1 MIWNNVYDTRNS
13 YAFIFNIVDDLN
25 GGGVCL
31 SSHFVFQYFFKNV
44 VISWISSLNNG
55 SPFMWLS
62 KFKPNDIQDIQGCVI
77 VTFTIYYHSIIVWT
91 LKLWRR

>member
-1 MIWNNVYDTRNS
+1 VYDTRNS

-55 SPFMWLS
+55 SPFM
-62 KFKPNDIQDIQGCVI
+62 
-77 VTFTIYYHSIIVWT
+77 
-91 LKLWRR
+91 